1 MKLSKR
7 ILFIDDSPIFI
18 QNIKFLLRTYFKEKY
33 DFKFYVKNEYLKS
46 IKALE
51 KFSADNINIDIVILN
66 VDINY
71 KNYDG
76 LVLIK
81 KYVSRIKYYFPEVK
95 IIISTSRN
103 ENYRIN
109 QIIANTS
116 PLGFIIENKTSQN
129 ELHKLF
135 ISIFNYEV
143 YYPKYIY
150 EIIEKYKFD
159 YFEINEIEFYILY
172 LLKQGIKTNFLQ
184 YYIPKSN
191 STIEKMK
198 SNLKDKLILIQRSD
212 DKLVKEA
219 IKRGFL
225 NKFEYYKK
233 YSF

>member
-1 MKLSKR
+1 MELEKR

-18 QNIKFLLRTYFKEKY
+18 QNIKFLLRTNFKEKY

-46 IKALE
+46 INALE
-51 KFSADNINIDIVILN
+51 RFSADNINIDIVILN

-81 KYVSRIKYYFPEVK
+81 KFVNRIKFYFPEVK
-95 IIISTSRN
+95 IIISTNRN

-109 QIIANTS
+109 QIIVNTS

-143 YYPKYIY
+143 YYPKKIY
-150 EIIEKYKFD
+150 NIMEYYRFD
-159 YFEINEIEFYILY
+159 FFKIDEIEFQILF
-172 LLKQGIKTNFLQ
+172 LLKSGIKTNFLQ
-184 YYIPKSN
+184 YYIPRSN
-191 STIEKMK
+191 STIEKVK
-198 SNLKDKLILIQRSD
+198 SSLKDRLTLKNRSD
-212 DKLVKEA
+212 EQLVKEA

-225 NKFEYYKK
+225 NKFK
-233 YSF
+233 YCKNYSY